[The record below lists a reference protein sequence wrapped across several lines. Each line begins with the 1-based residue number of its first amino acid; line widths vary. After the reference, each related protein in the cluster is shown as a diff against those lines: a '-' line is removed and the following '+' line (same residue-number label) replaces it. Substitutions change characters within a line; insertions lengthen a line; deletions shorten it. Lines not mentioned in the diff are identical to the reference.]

1 LKRLQS
7 GRLWRTDK
15 LAQGEGVSQGEGGL
29 VRSID
34 QELLPDEFLGL
45 PEVCRLAREGGA
57 MHSREVR
64 EEVGVVTPEV
74 GEELCIFVESQKLT
88 DDLDGEDFGVAERGG
103 GSACSEASEVG
114 YAVVYKAK
122 DGSLDDD
129 DEGVKIHESGDLVA
143 A

>member
-1 LKRLQS
+1 
-7 GRLWRTDK
+7 
-15 LAQGEGVSQGEGGL
+15 
-29 VRSID
+29 
-34 QELLPDEFLGL
+34 
-45 PEVCRLAREGGA
+45 
-57 MHSREVR
+57 MHSPEVR

-122 DGSLDDD
+122 DGD
-129 DEGVKIHESGDLVA
+129 DEGVKIQESEDLLVA
-143 A
+143 WVGLAPPSVGRSRSLFNRSGKLAHGVN